1 MKITCQDVFSQWDG
15 KHTDPLI
22 GLYQDYQN
30 RADFWDYLVGAYLER
45 PEWEV
50 PVTWLFKHHYDQ
62 KQELSADQVQVL
74 LDGFSNMEQWEA
86 RLHMLQLIPKW
97 RLSKEQAFFLEPL
110 LASAMND
117 DKKFVRAA
125 AYEAFA
131 KIVPHLSEEAR
142 AAFLKRCETAMA
154 TESASVK
161 VKLRR
166 ALKKLS

>member
-1 MKITCQDVFSQWDG
+1 MKETCEDVFSQWDG

-22 GLYQDYQN
+22 GLYQDYQGCSE
-30 RADFWDYLVGAYLER
+30 FWDYLLNAYLEH
-45 PEWEV
+45 PEWQV
-50 PVTWLFKHHYDQ
+50 PITWLIKHHYDQ
-62 KQELSADQVQVL
+62 KQELIADKVQL
-74 LDGFSNMEQWEA
+74 MLDGFSNLEQWEA
-86 RLHMLQLIPKW
+86 RLHILQLIPKW
-97 RLSKEQAFFLEPL
+97 RLSKEQASFLEPL
-110 LASAMND
+110 LNSAMKD

-131 KIVPHLSEEAR
+131 KIVPHLSHEAR
-142 AAFLKRCETAMA
+142 ASFLERCETAMA

>member
-1 MKITCQDVFSQWDG
+1 MKATCQDVFSQWDG
-15 KHTDPLI
+15 KHTEPLI

-30 RADFWDYLVGAYLER
+30 RADFRDYLVSAYLEH

-50 PVTWLFKHHYDQ
+50 PVTWLIKHHYDQ
-62 KQELSADQVQVL
+62 KQKLTQEQEQVV
-74 LDGFSNMEQWEA
+74 LDGFSNLEQWEA
-86 RLHMLQLIPKW
+86 RLHILQLIPKW
-97 RLSKEQAFFLEPL
+97 SLSKEQAFLLEPL
-110 LASAMND
+110 LASAMDD

-131 KIVPHLSEEAR
+131 KIVPHLSKKKRESFRE
-142 AAFLKRCETAMA
+142 RCEAAMA

-166 ALKKLS
+166 ALKEFS